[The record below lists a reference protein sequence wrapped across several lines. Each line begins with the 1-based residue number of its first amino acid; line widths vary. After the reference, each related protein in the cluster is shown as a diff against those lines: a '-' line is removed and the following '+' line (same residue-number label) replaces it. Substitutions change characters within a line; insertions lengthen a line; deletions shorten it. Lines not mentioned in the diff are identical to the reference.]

1 MARFKKLIIRTVWAG
16 CFAFFAAAPSYAL
29 IPVLDSGTLMQCLL
43 NNVQVLKEI
52 NLVEKIKATEG
63 RINKTFGEAKSN
75 FFNFLEKGIHNGDG
89 NEENGEY
96 FGYDLGSIN
105 GKLCLIE
112 AFVMNEEDAETYS
125 QMFEVEISVNDI
137 LYVDMESAIGVSLE
151 ITETDAT
158 SGWIRFSELV
168 TIEYKNLTKDS
179 VTLIPYEDGAA
190 LIDEAIECRTPE
202 GWGLKVNNYIDI
214 TSALQ

>member
-1 MARFKKLIIRTVWAG
+1 MTATMAAGLATSCEEKDNTEPEEEPVTIRKTWL
-16 CFAFFAAAPSYAL
+16 AF
-29 IPVLDSGTLMQCLL
+29 D
-43 NNVQVLKEI
+43 
-52 NLVEKIKATEG
+52 
-63 RINKTFGEAKSN
+63 
-75 FFNFLEKGIHNGDG
+75 
-89 NEENGEY
+89 EESGEY
-96 FGYDLGSIN
+96 VGYDLGSIN

-158 SGWIRFSELV
+158 SGWIRFSERM

-179 VTLIPYEDGAA
+179 VTLIAYEDDAS
-190 LIDEAIECRTPE
+190 IVYEARTPA
-202 GWGLKVNNYIDI
+202 GWGLTVNNYVDL
-214 TSALQ
+214 TSAIQ

>member
-1 MARFKKLIIRTVWAG
+1 MRLPAKKRTIRNSCEEKDNTEPEEEPVTIRKTWL
-16 CFAFFAAAPSYAL
+16 AF
-29 IPVLDSGTLMQCLL
+29 D
-43 NNVQVLKEI
+43 
-52 NLVEKIKATEG
+52 
-63 RINKTFGEAKSN
+63 
-75 FFNFLEKGIHNGDG
+75 
-89 NEENGEY
+89 EESGEY
-96 FGYDLGSIN
+96 VGYDLGSIN

-158 SGWIRFSELV
+158 SGWIRFSERM

-179 VTLIPYEDGAA
+179 VTLIAYEDDAS
-190 LIDEAIECRTPE
+190 IVYEARTPE
-202 GWGLKVNNYIDI
+202 GWGLTVNN
-214 TSALQ
+214 

>member
-1 MARFKKLIIRTVWAG
+1 MKKFWKWAVILMTATMAAG
-16 CFAFFAAAPSYAL
+16 LATSC
-29 IPVLDSGTLMQCLL
+29 
-43 NNVQVLKEI
+43 E
-52 NLVEKIKATEG
+52 EK
-63 RINKTFGEAKSN
+63 
-75 FFNFLEKGIHNGDG
+75 G
-89 NEENGEY
+89 NEEPVTIRKTWLSFDEEYGEY
-96 FGYDLGSIN
+96 VGYDLGSIN

-125 QMFEVEISVNDI
+125 QMYEVEISVNDI

-179 VTLIPYEDGAA
+179 VTLIYHEDDATIEYEA
-190 LIDEAIECRTPE
+190 RTPE
-202 GWGLKVNNYIDI
+202 GWGLTVNNYIDI
-214 TSALQ
+214 TSAAIQ